1 MNRMLLRLYV
11 LSRRAYLFFLIIPA
25 PRLQQQQQKKNNE
38 FFNLPATLNTTGE
51 KEEESIFSSLK

>member
-25 PRLQQQQQKKNNE
+25 PRLQQQQQKNNE